1 MPSNELYL
9 AVLPLIHIST
19 AGPLGFGLTEQ
30 TLTLFPDRAFATEF
44 FPDEVE
50 GYVLTFKNRAE
61 KYLTGGHVTGFEFIQ
76 EPTDDGQRVIVR
88 VVQHV
93 R

>member
-9 AVLPLIHIST
+9 TVLPIIHM
-19 AGPLGFGLTEQ
+19 GKPDFGRTEEILTV
-30 TLTLFPDRAFATEF
+30 FSDKNFATEF

-50 GYVLTFKNRAE
+50 GYISTFKNR
-61 KYLTGGHVTGFEFIQ
+61 LPHITGGHVKAWEIYP
-76 EPTDDGQRVIVR
+76 EPTDDGRVIVR

-93 R
+93 G